1 MCIRVL
7 SLLYTS
13 KSHKFLKTYVI
24 CLNPARLRVRT
35 SCFLFSTSSAERAVC
50 KNCYLLAHSDFFK
63 ALLLKINFVTVL
75 ILLEARLYRKF
86 FVGVKDSN
94 KDKKETWWKIG
105 ATC

>member
-1 MCIRVL
+1 M
-7 SLLYTS
+7 S
-13 KSHKFLKTYVI
+13 

-35 SCFLFSTSSAERAVC
+35 SCFIFSTSSAERAVC